1 MGSHMPPLSPAEM
14 DEATRLGLFGFP
26 VPVEIARIEP
36 GAPRGMLPRLDAEI
50 ARQKLSRRLVLAE
63 RIAATAPDLP
73 GMEIHVADT
82 HYRLG
87 NAAAIL
93 VELTSAHHHFS
104 AAAATAEKLSSLD
117 PGNSSYRYYASH
129 SLLFLAGIAVDGGRG
144 GEALR
149 LCARV
154 EELLAPLVAQGTCW
168 PEVPKMLAEMRTAA
182 ARRSPDPSGQRDP
195 DPPGWAEPKPDDAET
210 FSGLLDFFGH

>member
-1 MGSHMPPLSPAEM
+1 MSSHVPPLSMAEL

-26 VPVEIARIEP
+26 VPEEIARIEP

-50 ARQKLSRRLVLAE
+50 ARQKLGRRLVLAE
-63 RIAATAPDLP
+63 RIAANAPDLP
-73 GMEIHVADT
+73 ALEIQVADT

-93 VELTSAHHHFS
+93 TEMTSARHHFS
-104 AAAATAEKLSSLD
+104 AAAAIAEKLSSLD
-117 PGNSSYRYYASH
+117 PGDSSYRYYATH
-129 SLLFLAGIAVDGGRG
+129 SLLFLAGIAVDGGRRD
-144 GEALR
+144 EALR

-168 PEVPKMLAEMRTAA
+168 PEVPEMLAEIRTAA
-182 ARRSPDPSGQRDP
+182 ARRPPDSSGRRDP
-195 DPPGWAEPKPDDAET
+195 DPPGGTEPRPDDAET
-210 FSGLLDFFGH
+210 FSGLFNFLGL